1 MLLTSNQILHL
12 PIFFI
17 LIIFLAIEN
26 AHAEGNCPSG
36 YYPIGGQGVQGCAPI
51 SSGGSGGYTNQ
62 NPTLYPL
69 IETLWGAIAEDK
81 SKGLKGRP
89 IGFTRNFKSK
99 DEAQAKALKACQQ
112 DGGQK
117 CEVSKTYSNRCVAI
131 ADPINDGQKS
141 KILLDFSEDG
151 AKKGALVFCLSENL
165 QPCRIVYSGCSLGY

>member
-1 MLLTSNQILHL
+1 MAGNHGRLTQNKRFKGAQEQNFEWLLYHFQQLLPHL
-12 PIFFI
+12 AAHSS
-17 LIIFLAIEN
+17 FL
-26 AHAEGNCPSG
+26 
-36 YYPIGGQGVQGCAPI
+36 
-51 SSGGSGGYTNQ
+51 SGGYTNQ
-62 NPTLYPL
+62 NPTLYPM